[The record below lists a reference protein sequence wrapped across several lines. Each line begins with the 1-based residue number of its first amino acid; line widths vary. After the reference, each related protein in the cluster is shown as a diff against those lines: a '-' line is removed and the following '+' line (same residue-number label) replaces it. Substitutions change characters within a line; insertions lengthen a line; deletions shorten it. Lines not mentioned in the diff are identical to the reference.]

1 MLDVA
6 LEVGVLVDSVVVI
19 TTMLELVGEE
29 VELVAD
35 EVGLEGDEVELV
47 VRLVLVKLDGKLG
60 GLFV

>member
-1 MLDVA
+1 VLDVA

-19 TTMLELVGEE
+19 TTMP
-29 VELVAD
+29 
-35 EVGLEGDEVELV
+35 ELV

>member
-19 TTMLELVGEE
+19 TTMLELVVDE
-29 VELVAD
+29 VELVG
-35 EVGLEGDEVELV
+35 EEVELV

>member
-19 TTMLELVGEE
+19 TTMLELV
-29 VELVAD
+29 
-35 EVGLEGDEVELV
+35 
-47 VRLVLVKLDGKLG
+47 VRLVLVKLDGRLG

>member
-19 TTMLELVGEE
+19 TTMLELV
-29 VELVAD
+29 
-35 EVGLEGDEVELV
+35 

>member
-19 TTMLELVGEE
+19 TTMLELV
-29 VELVAD
+29 A
-35 EVGLEGDEVELV
+35 DEVELV

>member
-19 TTMLELVGEE
+19 TTMP
-29 VELVAD
+29 
-35 EVGLEGDEVELV
+35 ELV